1 MKLTFEN
8 AYSVKKETTQPKKKK
23 PQSSMNDLVK
33 LLCGSEADGTQ
44 HSTLGAPHITMYL
57 SLQLQS
63 EVSKE
68 EVSVCSLCCRRRGL
82 SIGPAYAAL
91 GREQEGVSCL
101 LSPVRVLLVYTLYVT
116 RVFKRLREEGVCFS
130 APLSDGE

>member
-1 MKLTFEN
+1 MFFQVKLTFEN
-8 AYSVKKETTQPKKKK
+8 AYAVKKETTQPKKKK
-23 PQSSMNDLVK
+23 PQSSTNDLVK

-68 EVSVCSLCCRRRGL
+68 EVSVCSLCCRRRGP
-82 SIGPAYAAL
+82 SVSPAYADL
-91 GREQEGVSCL
+91 GVSCL
-101 LSPVRVLLVYTLYVT
+101 LSRVRVLLVYVLYAT
-116 RVFKRLREEGVCFS
+116 RVFKPLREEGMCFS